1 MGMCFYSTASLVS
14 VVIDSLRCYKSTQP
28 VCFIW
33 SVCQCCLSPGVLAAP
48 PPPSSSE
55 GLRSSAVVLRLAK
68 TLRLRYQRACPGNK
82 WPPNPLGAVFLKLA
96 IVKGNDIGRDKADA
110 FTITTLHHGIDEILR
125 QKEPIELADLLS
137 PLPGQSVVRSVLVEG
152 PPGVG
157 KSTLAWELCRRWD
170 HVVALKEFALV
181 GLVRFRDTRVQQAS
195 TLADLF
201 HHGNATQIA
210 QALEDCDGEGLLLIL
225 DGFDE
230 FPAPLRTSSFLVEL
244 IRGDVLPGCTV
255 VVTSRPSA
263 TCDLRQFKVDKHI
276 EVLGFA
282 QNEVDD
288 FAIASFSSD
297 PELLADF
304 KRYLSLN
311 PAIRSLMYIPL
322 NCAIVTE
329 IFRRTRKPVSQT
341 VTKLYREMF
350 LVILERHLREKGD
363 ELADQ
368 LPSDLASLRPDIKD
382 QLVRLGEMA
391 FNAEVK
397 QKLIFDDLSPGFE
410 HFGFLT
416 ALSDPL
422 SGRLLSH
429 NFLHKTVQEF
439 SGAFYFSQ
447 LPANEQK
454 RIFEKYCELG
464 HLNVVWRFVA
474 GLTSFKGI
482 GWEAVMSSGKGQ
494 DEYGDLSPFLVQCIY
509 EAQDA
514 SACDSVL
521 GTSDVELISSYGA
534 SVTLSDVFAAGWCVT
549 ASRCKWKLGLHFV
562 GGEVCEMLV
571 AGLKS
576 RPVVSGTI
584 SELDLDHNPIKQE
597 GVAHLKELPHNI
609 SQNISKLSLPFCQLN
624 ASALDHL
631 ADVAPNMIKLE
642 ELNIS
647 GNPVGDGGAVK
658 LLHAL
663 SHLNNLRVLHIDN
676 TSLGCA
682 DMEALAKL
690 VSTDSAHL
698 KVLSIGDEHMSP
710 ECTERMMN
718 VVLSSPSLEELTI
731 LYLNSPSAFELSA
744 TSPTLQTITLWHCS
758 SSHTNMALP
767 CLTKALQT
775 NTSLTVLRV
784 DYTPPPEQPPMAALA
799 SDELSG
805 QHTDTAKSV
814 NTEPFAELLKVNR
827 TLRELEL
834 FSSYKLFSHSGI
846 LSLSIALQHNNTL
859 QHLWLPKECRG
870 YFSQHELD
878 SMDRRLVI
886 L

>member
-1 MGMCFYSTASLVS
+1 MPADPQNKWPLNLLKIY
-14 VVIDSLRCYKSTQP
+14 LR
-28 VCFIW
+28 
-33 SVCQCCLSPGVLAAP
+33 L
-48 PPPSSSE
+48 
-55 GLRSSAVVLRLAK
+55 AVVLSDRVS
-68 TLRLRYQRACPGNK
+68 REE
-82 WPPNPLGAVFLKLA
+82 
-96 IVKGNDIGRDKADA
+96 ADA
-110 FTITTLHHGIDEILR
+110 FTRATLHRGIDEILR
-125 QKEPIELADLLS
+125 HKEPIELADLLS

-170 HVVALKEFALV
+170 HLPALAKFALV
-181 GLVRFRDTRVQQAS
+181 VLVRFREKNVQEA
-195 TLADLF
+195 TKLADLF
-201 HHGNATQIA
+201 RVVGISSEEVS
-210 QALEDCDGEGLLLIL
+210 QAILACHGEGVFFIL

-230 FPAPLRTSSFLVEL
+230 FPAALRKRSFLTDL
-244 IRGDVLPGCTV
+244 INGSCLPSSTVL
-255 VVTSRPSA
+255 VTSRPSA
-263 TCDLRQFKVDKHI
+263 SAHLLRSCPVDKHI
-276 EVLGFA
+276 EVLGFT
-282 QNEVDD
+282 QKEVTAYASKAFPSKGKSQLQTD
-288 FAIASFSSD
+288 FQ
-297 PELLADF
+297 
-304 KRYLSLN
+304 KYLSLN

-341 VTKLYREMF
+341 VTKLYLEMF

-391 FNAEVK
+391 FNAEVE
-397 QKLIFDDLSPGFE
+397 QKLIFDDLHPRFE

-422 SGRLLSH
+422 SGKLLSH

-447 LPANEQK
+447 LSADEQK
-454 RIFEKYCELG
+454 RIFEKYCKLE

-474 GLTSFKGI
+474 GLTSFQGI
-482 GWEAVMSSGKGQ
+482 GWQAVMSSGKGGNI
-494 DEYGDLSPFLVQCIY
+494 YGGLGPFLVQCFY

-514 SACDSVL
+514 SACVSVL
-521 GTSDVELISSYGA
+521 GTSEVEIGPYGD
-534 SVTLSDVFAAGWCVT
+534 SLTLSDVFAAGWCVA
-549 ASRCKWKLGLHFV
+549 ASRCKWKLDLRHV

-576 RPVVSGTI
+576 RPVVSGI
-584 SELDLDHNPIKQE
+584 ICKLHLDYNPIKQE
-597 GVAHLKELPHNI
+597 CVAHLKELPHSI
-609 SQNISKLSLPFCQLN
+609 TQNISMLSLSFCQLN
-624 ASALDHL
+624 ARALDHL
-631 ADVAPNMIKLE
+631 ADVAPNMFKLE
-642 ELNIS
+642 ELVIS
-647 GNPVGDGGAVK
+647 ANPVGDGGAVK

-663 SHLNNLRVLHIDN
+663 SHLNNLRMLNMHS

-698 KVLSIGDEHMSP
+698 KKLYIGDEHMSSK
-710 ECTERMMN
+710 CTERMMN
-718 VVLSSPSLEELTI
+718 MVLSSPSLEELSI
-731 LYLNSPSAFELSA
+731 RYLNSPSTFELSA
-744 TSPTLQTITLWHCS
+744 TSPTLQIIKLWHCS

-775 NTSLTVLRV
+775 NTSLTVLQV
-784 DYTPPPEQPPMAALA
+784 HYIPPPEQPPMAALA
-799 SDELSG
+799 SDELYG
-805 QHTDTAKSV
+805 QHSDTAKSV
-814 NTEPFAELLKVNR
+814 NTEPFAELLNVNR
-827 TLRELEL
+827 TLRTLEFTLFPHEL
-834 FSSYKLFSHSGI
+834 FSRSGI

-859 QHLWLPKECRG
+859 QLLRLPGGCKG

-878 SMDRRLVI
+878 SMDRRLVFM
-886 L
+886 

>member
-1 MGMCFYSTASLVS
+1 MPADPQNKWPLNLLKIF
-14 VVIDSLRCYKSTQP
+14 LR
-28 VCFIW
+28 
-33 SVCQCCLSPGVLAAP
+33 L
-48 PPPSSSE
+48 
-55 GLRSSAVVLRLAK
+55 AVVLSDRVS
-68 TLRLRYQRACPGNK
+68 REE
-82 WPPNPLGAVFLKLA
+82 
-96 IVKGNDIGRDKADA
+96 ADA
-110 FTITTLHHGIDEILR
+110 FTRATLHRGIDEILHH
-125 QKEPIELADLLS
+125 KEPIELADLLS
-137 PLPGQSVVRSVLVEG
+137 PLPGQSVVRRVLVEG

-170 HVVALKEFALV
+170 HLPALAKFALV
-181 GLVRFRDTRVQQAS
+181 VLVRFCEKHVQEA
-195 TLADLF
+195 TKLADLF
-201 HHGNATQIA
+201 RVAGISSEEVSHAILACH
-210 QALEDCDGEGLLLIL
+210 GEGVFFIL

-230 FPAPLRTSSFLVEL
+230 FPAALRKRSFLTDL
-244 IRGDVLPGCTV
+244 IKGSCLPSSTVL
-255 VVTSRPSA
+255 VTSRPSA
-263 TCDLRQFKVDKHI
+263 SADLLRSCPVDKHI
-276 EVLGFA
+276 EVLGFTRK
-282 QNEVDD
+282 EVT
-288 FAIASFSSD
+288 AYASKAFPSEGKSQ
-297 PELLADF
+297 LQTDF
-304 KRYLSLN
+304 KKYLSLN

-341 VTKLYREMF
+341 VTKLYLEMF

-391 FNAEVK
+391 FNAEVE
-397 QKLIFDDLSPGFE
+397 QKLIFDDLPPGFE

-422 SGRLLSH
+422 SGKLLSH

-454 RIFEKYCELG
+454 RIFEKYCKLE

-482 GWEAVMSSGKGQ
+482 GWEAIMSSGKCRG
-494 DEYGDLSPFLVQCIY
+494 EYGGLSPFLVQCFY

-521 GTSDVELISSYGA
+521 GTSEVEFSSIVAYLA
-534 SVTLSDVFAAGWCVT
+534 LSDVFAAGWCVA
-549 ASRCKWKLGLHFV
+549 ASRCKWKLVLPHA

-584 SELDLDHNPIKQE
+584 SELNLCNNPIKQE
-597 GVAHLKELPHNI
+597 GVAHLKELLHSI
-609 SQNISKLSLPFCQLN
+609 SQNISQLSLSFCQLN

-631 ADVAPNMIKLE
+631 ADVAPNMFKLE
-642 ELNIS
+642 ELDI
-647 GNPVGDGGAVK
+647 GFNPVGDGGAVK

-663 SHLNNLRVLHIDN
+663 SHLNNLRELDIAR

-698 KVLSIGDEHMSP
+698 KNLNIGDEHMSP

-718 VVLSSPSLEELTI
+718 VVLSSPSLEQSTI
-731 LYLNSPSAFELSA
+731 YHLNSPSAFELSA
-744 TSPTLQTITLWHCS
+744 TSPTLRILTLFHCS

-775 NTSLTVLRV
+775 NTSLTMLRV
-784 DYTPPPEQPPMAALA
+784 DYTLPPEQPPMAALA
-799 SDELSG
+799 SDKLFG
-805 QHTDTAKSV
+805 QHSDTAKSV

-827 TLRELEL
+827 TLKQLDFFSSPRML
-834 FSSYKLFSHSGI
+834 FSRSGI

-859 QHLWLPKECRG
+859 QRLVLPGECKG

-878 SMDRRLVI
+878 SMDRRLEFE
-886 L
+886 LFS

>member
-1 MGMCFYSTASLVS
+1 M
-14 VVIDSLRCYKSTQP
+14 
-28 VCFIW
+28 
-33 SVCQCCLSPGVLAAP
+33 LAGP

-137 PLPGQSVVRSVLVEG
+137 PLPGQPVVRSVLVEG

-170 HVVALKEFALV
+170 DKSFLREFALV
-181 GLVRFRDTRVQQAS
+181 VLVRFRDTRVQQAS

-210 QALEDCDGEGLLLIL
+210 QALEDSDGEGLLLIL

-244 IRGDVLPGCTV
+244 IRGDLLPGCTV

-263 TCDLRQFKVDKHI
+263 TCDLKLCKVDKHI

-282 QNEVDD
+282 QNEIDD
-288 FAIASFSSD
+288 FASASFSSD
-297 PELLADF
+297 PKLLADF

-322 NCAIVTE
+322 NSAIVTE

-341 VTKLYREMF
+341 VTKLYLEMF

-391 FNAEVK
+391 FNAEVE
-397 QKLIFDDLSPGFE
+397 QKLIFDDLPSGFE

-422 SGRLLSH
+422 SGKLLSH

-447 LPANEQK
+447 LPADEQK
-454 RIFEKYCELG
+454 RIFEKYCKLE

-474 GLTSFKGI
+474 GLTSFQGI
-482 GWEAVMSSGKGQ
+482 GWEAVMSSGICRSG
-494 DEYGDLSPFLVQCIY
+494 YGDLSPFLVQCFY

-521 GTSDVELISSYGA
+521 GISEFQFSSFGA
-534 SVTLSDVFAAGWCVT
+534 PLTLTDVFAAGWCVA
-549 ASRCKWKLGLHFV
+549 ASRCKWKLDLRVV

-571 AGLKS
+571 AGLNS

-584 SELDLDHNPIKQE
+584 STLDLIINPIKQE
-597 GVAHLKELPHNI
+597 GVAHLRELPHSI
-609 SQNISKLSLPFCQLN
+609 TQSISKLSLSACQLN
-624 ASALDHL
+624 ATALDHL
-631 ADVAPNMIKLE
+631 ADVAPDMFKLE
-642 ELNIS
+642 ELYIS
-647 GNPVGDGGAVK
+647 VNPVGNGGAVK

-663 SHLNNLRVLHIDN
+663 SHLNNLRVLHMDR

-698 KVLSIGDEHMSP
+698 KELDIGDEHMSP

-718 VVLSSPSLEELTI
+718 MVLSSPSLEVLSI
-731 LYLNSPSAFELSA
+731 HYLNSPSTFELSA
-744 TSPTLQTITLWHCS
+744 TSPTLQTITLWNCS

-767 CLTKALQT
+767 CLTKALHT
-775 NTSLTVLRV
+775 NTSLTVLQV
-784 DYTPPPEQPPMAALA
+784 AYTPPPEQPPMAALA

-805 QHTDTAKSV
+805 QHSDTAKSA
-814 NTEPFAELLKVNR
+814 NTEPFAALLKVNR
-827 TLRELEL
+827 TLRELKFFL
-834 FSSYKLFSHSGI
+834 SLHKLFSRSGI

-859 QHLWLPKECRG
+859 QRLWLPKECKG
-870 YFSQHELD
+870 HFSPHELD
-878 SMDRRLVI
+878 SMDRRVLF
-886 L
+886 

>member
-1 MGMCFYSTASLVS
+1 MPADPQNKWPLNLLKIY
-14 VVIDSLRCYKSTQP
+14 LR
-28 VCFIW
+28 
-33 SVCQCCLSPGVLAAP
+33 L
-48 PPPSSSE
+48 
-55 GLRSSAVVLRLAK
+55 AVVLSDRVS
-68 TLRLRYQRACPGNK
+68 REE
-82 WPPNPLGAVFLKLA
+82 
-96 IVKGNDIGRDKADA
+96 ADA
-110 FTITTLHHGIDEILR
+110 FTRATLHRGIDEILC

-157 KSTLAWELCRRWD
+157 KSTLAWELCRCWD
-170 HVVALKEFALV
+170 DLAALAKFALV
-181 GLVRFRDTRVQQAS
+181 VLVRFREKYVQEATQ
-195 TLADLF
+195 LADLF
-201 HHGNATQIA
+201 RVAGISSEEVA
-210 QALEDCDGEGLLLIL
+210 QAILACHGAGVFFIL

-230 FPAPLRTSSFLVEL
+230 FPAALRKRSFLTDL
-244 IRGDVLPGCTV
+244 INGSCLPSSTVL
-255 VVTSRPSA
+255 VTSRPSA
-263 TCDLRQFKVDKHI
+263 SADLLRSFPVDKHI
-276 EVLGFA
+276 EVLGFT
-282 QNEVDD
+282 QKEVTAYASKAFPSDHKSQLHSD
-288 FAIASFSSD
+288 FV
-297 PELLADF
+297 
-304 KRYLSLN
+304 KYLSLN
-311 PAIRSLMYIPL
+311 HAIRSLMYIPL

-391 FNAEVK
+391 FNAEVE
-397 QKLIFDDLSPGFE
+397 QKLIFDDLPPGFE

-422 SGRLLSH
+422 SGKLLSH

-454 RIFEKYCELG
+454 RIFENYCKLE

-482 GWEAVMSSGKGQ
+482 GWEAVMSSGKGRF
-494 DEYGDLSPFLVQCIY
+494 EYLTRFLIQCCY

-521 GTSDVELISSYGA
+521 GTSEVEFVGTSL
-534 SVTLSDVFAAGWCVT
+534 TLSDVFATGWCVA
-549 ASRCKWKLGLHFV
+549 ASRCKWKLVFHRV

-584 SELDLDHNPIKQE
+584 RELDLSDNPIKQE
-597 GVAHLKELPHNI
+597 GVAHLKELPHTI
-609 SQNISKLSLPFCQLN
+609 FLNISKLSLSSCHLD
-624 ASALDHL
+624 ASALDHF
-631 ADVAPNMIKLE
+631 ADVAPDIVKLE
-642 ELNIS
+642 ELAIV

-663 SHLNNLRVLHIDN
+663 SHLNNLRVLKMDH
-676 TSLGCA
+676 TPLGCA

-698 KVLSIGDEHMSP
+698 KELRIGYEHMSP

-718 VVLSSPSLEELTI
+718 VVLNSLSIEELIIT
-731 LYLNSPSAFELSA
+731 YLNSPSTFELSA
-744 TSPTLQTITLWHCS
+744 TSPTLQTVKLWFYS
-758 SSHTNMALP
+758 SSHTDMALP
-767 CLTKALQT
+767 CLTKALRT
-775 NTSLTVLRV
+775 NTSLTELHVEY

-805 QHTDTAKSV
+805 QHSDTAKSG
-814 NTEPFAELLKVNR
+814 NTEPLAEFAELLKDNR
-827 TLRELEL
+827 TLRELK
-834 FSSYKLFSHSGI
+834 FWSPHKLFSRSGI
-846 LSLSIALQHNNTL
+846 LSLIIALQHNNTL
-859 QHLWLPKECRG
+859 QRLVLPKECKG
-870 YFSQHELD
+870 YFSQHHELD
-878 SMDRRLVI
+878 SMDRRLEFSRW
-886 L
+886 

>member
-1 MGMCFYSTASLVS
+1 M
-14 VVIDSLRCYKSTQP
+14 
-28 VCFIW
+28 
-33 SVCQCCLSPGVLAAP
+33 LAGP
-48 PPPSSSE
+48 PPPCSSE
-55 GLRSSAVVLRLAK
+55 ALRSSAVVLRLAK

-110 FTITTLHHGIDEILR
+110 FTITTLHHGIDEILC

-170 HVVALKEFALV
+170 QLPALREFALV
-181 GLVRFRDTRVQQAS
+181 VLVRFRDTRVQQAS

-210 QALEDCDGEGLLLIL
+210 QALEDSDGEGLLLIL

-244 IRGDVLPGCTV
+244 IRGDLLPGCTV

-282 QNEVDD
+282 RNEVDD

-297 PELLADF
+297 PKLLADF

-363 ELADQ
+363 KLADQ
-368 LPSDLASLRPDIKD
+368 LPSDLASLHPDIKD

-391 FNAEVK
+391 FNAEVE
-397 QKLIFDDLSPGFE
+397 QKLIFDDLPPGFE

-422 SGRLLSH
+422 SGKLLSH

-447 LPANEQK
+447 LPTDEQK
-454 RIFEKYCELG
+454 RIFEKYCKLE

-482 GWEAVMSSGKGQ
+482 GWEVVMSSGKGRG
-494 DEYGDLSPFLVQCIY
+494 EYRGLSPFLVQCFY
-509 EAQDA
+509 EAQDG

-521 GTSDVELISSYGA
+521 GTSEVEFSSVEA
-534 SVTLSDVFAAGWCVT
+534 SLTLSDVFAAGWCVA
-549 ASRCKWKLGLHFV
+549 ASRCKWQLVLREV

-584 SELDLDHNPIKQE
+584 SEVVFDHNHIKQE
-597 GVAHLKELPHNI
+597 GVVHLKEFSHSI
-609 SQNISKLSLPFCQLN
+609 SQNISMLSLSFCQLN
-624 ASALDHL
+624 GSALDHL
-631 ADVAPNMIKLE
+631 ADVAPDIVKLE
-642 ELNIS
+642 ELDIRD
-647 GNPVGDGGAVK
+647 NPVGDGGAVK

-663 SHLNNLRVLHIDN
+663 SHLNNLRVLHMDH

-698 KVLSIGDEHMSP
+698 KELSIGDKHMSP
-710 ECTERMMN
+710 ECTERMIK
-718 VVLSSPSLEELTI
+718 VVLSSPSLEELSI
-731 LYLNSPSAFELSA
+731 DYLNSPSAFQLSA
-744 TSPTLQTITLWHCS
+744 TSPTLQTIKLWHCS

-775 NTSLTVLRV
+775 NTSLTVLTV
-784 DYTPPPEQPPMAALA
+784 HYEPPPEQSPMAALA

-805 QHTDTAKSV
+805 QHTDTAKSA
-814 NTEPFAELLKVNR
+814 NTEPFAELLKVNK
-827 TLRELEL
+827 TLRELHL
-834 FSSYKLFSHSGI
+834 FSPHKLFSRSGI
-846 LSLSIALQHNNTL
+846 LSLSIALQQNNTL
-859 QHLWLPKECRG
+859 QHLKLPKECKG
-870 YFSQHELD
+870 YFSQHEID
-878 SMDRRLVI
+878 SMDRRLEFRR
-886 L
+886 

>member
-1 MGMCFYSTASLVS
+1 MVAG
-14 VVIDSLRCYKSTQP
+14 
-28 VCFIW
+28 
-33 SVCQCCLSPGVLAAP
+33 P

-125 QKEPIELADLLS
+125 QKEPIELVDLLS

-157 KSTLAWELCRRWD
+157 KSTLAWELCRCWD
-170 HVVALKEFALV
+170 QLPALREFALLV
-181 GLVRFRDTRVQQAS
+181 LVRFRDIRVQQAS

-201 HHGNATQIA
+201 HHDNATLIA

-244 IRGDVLPGCTV
+244 IRGNVLPGCTI

-282 QNEVDD
+282 RNEIDD

-297 PELLADF
+297 PKLLADF

-363 ELADQ
+363 KLADQ
-368 LPSDLASLRPDIKD
+368 LPSDLASLRPDIKN

-391 FNAEVK
+391 FNAEVE

-422 SGRLLSH
+422 SGKLLSH

-447 LPANEQK
+447 LPADEQK
-454 RIFEKYCELG
+454 RIFEKYCKLE

-482 GWEAVMSSGKGQ
+482 GWEAVMSSGEGLLKCGR
-494 DEYGDLSPFLVQCIY
+494 LSSFLVQCFY
-509 EAQDA
+509 ESQDA

-521 GTSDVELISSYGA
+521 GTSEVEFGSIFGA
-534 SVTLSDVFAAGWCVT
+534 SLTLSDVFAAGWCVA
-549 ASRCKWKLGLHFV
+549 ASRCKWKLMFYRV

-576 RPVVSGTI
+576 RQVVSGTI
-584 SELDLDHNPIKQE
+584 SRLDLNYNSIKQV
-597 GVAHLKELPHNI
+597 GVAHLKELPHCI
-609 SQNISKLSLPFCQLN
+609 SQSISKFSLSNCQLN
-624 ASALDHL
+624 ARALDHL
-631 ADVAPNMIKLE
+631 ADVAPDMFKLE

-647 GNPVGDGGAVK
+647 HNPVGDGGAVK

-663 SHLNNLRVLHIDN
+663 SHLNNLRLLHIDH

-682 DMEALAKL
+682 DKEALAKL

-698 KVLSIGDEHMSP
+698 KKLDIGDEHMSP

-718 VVLSSPSLEELTI
+718 MVLSSPSLEELTI
-731 LYLNSPSAFELSA
+731 LYLNSPSTFELSA
-744 TSPTLQTITLWHCS
+744 TSPTLKTITLWKCS
-758 SSHTNMALP
+758 SSHTNMALH

-775 NTSLTVLRV
+775 NTSLTVLKV
-784 DYTPPPEQPPMAALA
+784 YYAPPPEQPPMAALA

-805 QHTDTAKSV
+805 QHSDTAKSV
-814 NTEPFAELLKVNR
+814 NTEPFAELLIVNK
-827 TLRELEL
+827 TLRELNFILSPHEL
-834 FSSYKLFSHSGI
+834 FSRSGI

-859 QHLWLPKECRG
+859 QHLWLPYKCKG

-878 SMDRRLVI
+878 SMDRRLEFG
-886 L
+886 

>member
-1 MGMCFYSTASLVS
+1 MPADPQNKWPLNLLKIY
-14 VVIDSLRCYKSTQP
+14 
-28 VCFIW
+28 
-33 SVCQCCLSPGVLAAP
+33 
-48 PPPSSSE
+48 
-55 GLRSSAVVLRLAK
+55 LRLAV
-68 TLRLRYQRACPGNK
+68 
-82 WPPNPLGAVFLKLA
+82 VFSDR
-96 IVKGNDIGRDKADA
+96 VSREEADA
-110 FTITTLHHGIDEILR
+110 FTRATLHRGIDEILCY
-125 QKEPIELADLLS
+125 KEPIELADLLS

-170 HVVALKEFALV
+170 QLPALDKFALV
-181 GLVRFRDTRVQQAS
+181 VLVRFREKHVQEA
-195 TLADLF
+195 TKLADLF
-201 HHGNATQIA
+201 RVEEISSEEVA
-210 QALEDCDGEGLLLIL
+210 QAILACHGAGVFFVL

-230 FPAPLRTSSFLVEL
+230 FPAALRKRSFLTDL
-244 IRGDVLPGCTV
+244 IKGSCLPSSTVL
-255 VVTSRPSA
+255 VTSRPSA
-263 TCDLRQFKVDKHI
+263 SADLLRFCLVDRHI
-276 EVLGFA
+276 EVLGFT
-282 QNEVDD
+282 QKEVT
-288 FAIASFSSD
+288 AYASKAFPSEGKSQ
-297 PELLADF
+297 LQSDF
-304 KRYLSLN
+304 KKYLSLN
-311 PAIRSLMYIPL
+311 PVIRSLMYIPL

-363 ELADQ
+363 ELANQ

-391 FNAEVK
+391 FNAEVE
-397 QKLIFDDLSPGFE
+397 QKLIFEDLPPGFE

-422 SGRLLSH
+422 SGKLLSH

-447 LPANEQK
+447 LPADEQK
-454 RIFEKYCELG
+454 RIFEKYCQFE
-464 HLNVVWRFVA
+464 HLDVVWKFVA

-482 GWEAVMSSGKGQ
+482 GWEAVMSSGKSQ
-494 DEYGDLSPFLVQCIY
+494 DEYGDLSPFLVQCFY

-521 GTSDVELISSYGA
+521 GTSDVEFSPIDA
-534 SVTLSDVFAAGWCVT
+534 SLTLSDVFAAGWCVA
-549 ASRCKWKLGLHFV
+549 ASRCKWKLMLNSV
-562 GGEVCEMLV
+562 GGEMCEMLV

-584 SELDLDHNPIKQE
+584 SELDLYDNPIKQE
-597 GVAHLKELPHNI
+597 GVAHLKEFPHSI
-609 SQNISKLSLPFCQLN
+609 TRNISKLSLSICQLN
-624 ASALDHL
+624 ARVLDHL
-631 ADVAPNMIKLE
+631 ADVAPNIVKLE
-642 ELNIS
+642 ELDIS
-647 GNPVGDGGAVK
+647 NNPVGDGGAVK

-663 SHLNNLRVLHIDN
+663 SHLNNLRVLHMHN

-682 DMEALAKL
+682 DMEALTKL

-698 KVLSIGDEHMSP
+698 KELDIGDEPMSP
-710 ECTERMMN
+710 ECTERMMK

-731 LYLNSPSAFELSA
+731 WYLNSPLTFELSA
-744 TSPTLQTITLWHCS
+744 TSPTLQTIKLWHCS

-775 NTSLTVLRV
+775 NTSLTELTVH
-784 DYTPPPEQPPMAALA
+784 YAPPPEQPPMAALA

-805 QHTDTAKSV
+805 QHSDTAKSV

-827 TLRELEL
+827 TLRKLE
-834 FSSYKLFSHSGI
+834 FFPSPHKLFSRSGI

-859 QHLWLPKECRG
+859 QHLTLPKKYKG

-878 SMDRRLVI
+878 SMDRRVEL
-886 L
+886 

>member
-1 MGMCFYSTASLVS
+1 MPADPQNKWPLNLLKIY
-14 VVIDSLRCYKSTQP
+14 LR
-28 VCFIW
+28 
-33 SVCQCCLSPGVLAAP
+33 L
-48 PPPSSSE
+48 
-55 GLRSSAVVLRLAK
+55 AVVLSDRVS
-68 TLRLRYQRACPGNK
+68 REE
-82 WPPNPLGAVFLKLA
+82 
-96 IVKGNDIGRDKADA
+96 ADA
-110 FTITTLHHGIDEILR
+110 FTRATLHRGIDEILC

-170 HVVALKEFALV
+170 HLPALAKFALV
-181 GLVRFRDTRVQQAS
+181 VLVRFREKHVQEA
-195 TLADLF
+195 TKLADLF
-201 HHGNATQIA
+201 CVAGISSEEVA
-210 QALEDCDGEGLLLIL
+210 QAILACHGAGVCFIL

-230 FPAPLRTSSFLVEL
+230 FPAALRKRSFLTDL
-244 IRGDVLPGCTV
+244 IKGSCLPSSTVL
-255 VVTSRPSA
+255 VTSRPSA
-263 TCDLRQFKVDKHI
+263 SADLLRSCPVDKHI
-276 EVLGFA
+276 ELLGFT
-282 QNEVDD
+282 QKEVT
-288 FAIASFSSD
+288 AYASKAFPSEGKSQ
-297 PELLADF
+297 LQSNF
-304 KRYLSLN
+304 KKYLSLN

-341 VTKLYREMF
+341 VTKLYLEMF

-391 FNAEVK
+391 FNAEVE
-397 QKLIFDDLSPGFE
+397 QKLIFDDLPPGFE

-422 SGRLLSH
+422 SGKLLSH

-447 LPANEQK
+447 LPADEQK
-454 RIFEKYCELG
+454 RIFEKYCKLK

-482 GWEAVMSSGKGQ
+482 GWEAVMSSGKGR
-494 DEYGDLSPFLVQCIY
+494 DKYERLSPFLVQCFY
-509 EAQDA
+509 EAQDG

-521 GTSDVELISSYGA
+521 GTSDVEFSPVDA
-534 SVTLSDVFAAGWCVT
+534 SLPLSDVFAAGWCVAT
-549 ASRCKWKLGLHFV
+549 SRCKWKLVLQHV

-571 AGLKS
+571 AGLNS
-576 RPVVSGTI
+576 RPVANGTI
-584 SELDLDHNPIKQE
+584 SELDLYGNPIKQE
-597 GVAHLKELPHNI
+597 GVAHLKELPHSI
-609 SQNISKLSLPFCQLN
+609 SQNISELSLSSCQLN
-624 ASALDHL
+624 ASTLDHL
-631 ADVAPNMIKLE
+631 ADVAPDMFKLE
-642 ELNIS
+642 VLYINL
-647 GNPVGDGGAVK
+647 NPVGDGGAVK

-663 SHLNNLRVLHIDN
+663 SHLNNLRVLDMYS
-676 TSLGCA
+676 TSPGCA

-698 KVLSIGDEHMSP
+698 KELSIGDEHMSP

-718 VVLSSPSLEELTI
+718 MVLSSASIEELWI
-731 LYLNSPSAFELSA
+731 YYLNSPSAFELSA
-744 TSPTLQTITLWHCS
+744 TSPTLQTITLMACS
-758 SSHTNMALP
+758 SSPTNMALH

-775 NTSLTVLRV
+775 NTSLTALYVYYR
-784 DYTPPPEQPPMAALA
+784 PPPEQPPMAALA

-805 QHTDTAKSV
+805 QHSDTAKSV

-827 TLRELEL
+827 TLKRLD
-834 FSSYKLFSHSGI
+834 FSLSPHKLFSRSGI

-859 QHLWLPKECRG
+859 QSLRLPEECRG

-878 SMDRRLVI
+878 SMDRRLKFT
-886 L
+886 

>member
-1 MGMCFYSTASLVS
+1 MRLN
-14 VVIDSLRCYKSTQP
+14 
-28 VCFIW
+28 
-33 SVCQCCLSPGVLAAP
+33 P
-48 PPPSSSE
+48 PPPPPGCSGSSE
-55 GLRSSAVVLRLAK
+55 AVAAAAAAAVPPALSHCAQFLKSRYRMPADPQNKWPLNLLKIYLRLAVVLRD
-68 TLRLRYQRACPGNK
+68 RVSREE
-82 WPPNPLGAVFLKLA
+82 
-96 IVKGNDIGRDKADA
+96 ADA
-110 FTITTLHHGIDEILR
+110 FTRATLHRGIDEILC

-157 KSTLAWELCRRWD
+157 KSTLAWELCRCWD
-170 HVVALKEFALV
+170 HLPALAKFALV
-181 GLVRFRDTRVQQAS
+181 VLVRFREKHVQEAKK
-195 TLADLF
+195 LADLF
-201 HHGNATQIA
+201 RVVGISSEEVS
-210 QALEDCDGEGLLLIL
+210 QAILACHGEGVFFIL

-230 FPAPLRTSSFLVEL
+230 FPAALRKRSFLTDL
-244 IRGDVLPGCTV
+244 IKGSCLPSSTVL
-255 VVTSRPSA
+255 VTSRPSA
-263 TCDLRQFKVDKHI
+263 SADLLRSCPVDKHI
-276 EVLGFA
+276 EVLGFT
-282 QNEVDD
+282 QKEVT
-288 FAIASFSSD
+288 AYASKAFPLEGKSQ
-297 PELLADF
+297 LQTDF
-304 KRYLSLN
+304 KKYVYLN

-350 LVILERHLREKGD
+350 LVILERHLRENGD

-391 FNAEVK
+391 FNAEVE
-397 QKLIFDDLSPGFE
+397 QKLIFDDLPPGFE

-422 SGRLLSH
+422 SGKLLSH

-447 LPANEQK
+447 LPADEQK
-454 RIFEKYCELG
+454 RIFVKYCNLE

-474 GLTSFKGI
+474 GLTSFQGI
-482 GWEAVMSSGKGQ
+482 GWEAVMSSGKGR
-494 DEYGDLSPFLVQCIY
+494 DEYGDLTPFFVQCFY

-521 GTSDVELISSYGA
+521 GTSEVEFCSYSA
-534 SVTLSDVFAAGWCVT
+534 SFTLSDVFAAGWCVA
-549 ASRCKWKLGLHFV
+549 ASRCKWKLVLPEV

-584 SELDLDHNPIKQE
+584 GEIYLYGSPIKQE
-597 GVAHLKELPHNI
+597 GVAHLKELPRSI
-609 SQNISKLSLPFCQLN
+609 SQNISQLFLSSCQLN

-631 ADVAPNMIKLE
+631 ADVAPDMFKLE
-642 ELNIS
+642 VLDIS
-647 GNPVGDGGAVK
+647 TNPVGDGGAVK

-663 SHLNNLRVLHIDN
+663 SHLNNLRVLHMHG

-698 KVLSIGDEHMSP
+698 KVLWIDDKHMSP

-718 VVLSSPSLEELTI
+718 VVLSSPSLEELIIYYLYTPLTI
-731 LYLNSPSAFELSA
+731 ELSA
-744 TSPTLQTITLWHCS
+744 TSPTLQKITLWYCS

-775 NTSLTVLRV
+775 NTSVTELTVNY
-784 DYTPPPEQPPMAALA
+784 DPPPEQPPMADLD

-805 QHTDTAKSV
+805 QHMHSDTAKSV

-827 TLRELEL
+827 TLRELDF
-834 FSSYKLFSHSGI
+834 FSSHKLFSRSGI

-859 QHLWLPKECRG
+859 QCLQLPSACKG

-878 SMDRRLVI
+878 SMDRRLEFWP
-886 L
+886 

>member
-1 MGMCFYSTASLVS
+1 M
-14 VVIDSLRCYKSTQP
+14 
-28 VCFIW
+28 
-33 SVCQCCLSPGVLAAP
+33 LAGP

-82 WPPNPLGAVFLKLA
+82 WPPNPLRGIFLKLA

-137 PLPGQSVVRSVLVEG
+137 PLPGQSMVRSVLVEG

-157 KSTLAWELCRRWD
+157 KSTLAWELCRCWND
-170 HVVALKEFALV
+170 LPALREFALV
-181 GLVRFRDTRVQQAS
+181 VLVRFRDTRVQQAS

-210 QALEDCDGEGLLLIL
+210 QALEESDGEGLLLIL

-244 IRGDVLPGCTV
+244 IRGNVLPGCTV

-276 EVLGFA
+276 EVLGFV
-282 QNEVDD
+282 QNEIDD
-288 FAIASFSSD
+288 FANASFSSD
-297 PELLADF
+297 PKLLADF

-341 VTKLYREMF
+341 VTKLYRELF

-368 LPSDLASLRPDIKD
+368 LPSDLGSLRPDIKD

-391 FNAEVK
+391 FNAEVE
-397 QKLIFDDLSPGFE
+397 QKLIFDDVPPRFE

-422 SGRLLSH
+422 SGKLLSH

-447 LPANEQK
+447 LPADGQK
-454 RIFEKYCELG
+454 RIFEKYCKLE
-464 HLNVVWRFVA
+464 HLDVVWRFVA

-482 GWEAVMSSGKGQ
+482 GWEAIMSSGKGQ
-494 DEYGDLSPFLVQCIY
+494 GNYGGLSPFLVQCFY
-509 EAQDA
+509 EAQDTY
-514 SACDSVL
+514 ACDSVL
-521 GTSDVELISSYGA
+521 GTSEVEFSSYRA
-534 SVTLSDVFAAGWCVT
+534 SLTLSDVFAAGWCVA
-549 ASRCKWKLGLHFV
+549 ASRCKWKLLLRAV

-576 RPVVSGTI
+576 RPVANGRIIKLNLSG
-584 SELDLDHNPIKQE
+584 NPIKQE
-597 GVAHLKELPHNI
+597 GVAHLKELPHTI
-609 SQNISKLSLPFCQLN
+609 SQNISKLDFLRCQLDAN
-624 ASALDHL
+624 ILDHL
-631 ADVAPNMIKLE
+631 ADVARNMVKLE
-642 ELNIS
+642 KLVIS
-647 GNPVGDGGAVK
+647 VNPVGNGGAVK

-663 SHLNNLRVLHIDN
+663 SHLNNLRVLHMHN
-676 TSLGCA
+676 TPLGCA

-690 VSTDSAHL
+690 VSTESAHL
-698 KVLSIGDEHMSP
+698 KKLGIGDEDMSP

-718 VVLSSPSLEELTI
+718 MVLSSPSLEELTI
-731 LYLNSPSAFELSA
+731 CYLNSPSAFELSA
-744 TSPTLQTITLWHCS
+744 TSPTLQTIRVMYCS

-775 NTSLTVLRV
+775 NTSLTVLHVRY
-784 DYTPPPEQPPMAALA
+784 DLPPQQPPMAALA
-799 SDELSG
+799 SIELSG
-805 QHTDTAKSV
+805 QHSDTAKSV

-827 TLRELEL
+827 TLKELYMDSHEL
-834 FSSYKLFSHSGI
+834 LFWSSPHKLLVFSRSGI

-859 QHLWLPKECRG
+859 QRLWLPGECKG

-878 SMDRRLVI
+878 SMDCRLDFRVW
-886 L
+886 

>member
-1 MGMCFYSTASLVS
+1 M
-14 VVIDSLRCYKSTQP
+14 
-28 VCFIW
+28 
-33 SVCQCCLSPGVLAAP
+33 LAGP

-82 WPPNPLGAVFLKLA
+82 WPPNPLGGVFLKLA

-125 QKEPIELADLLS
+125 QKEPIELVDLLS

-170 HVVALKEFALV
+170 QLPALREFALV
-181 GLVRFRDTRVQQAS
+181 VLVRFRETRVQQAI

-210 QALEDCDGEGLLLIL
+210 QALEDSDGEGLLLIL

-244 IRGDVLPGCTV
+244 IRGDLLPGCTV

-263 TCDLRQFKVDKHI
+263 TCDLKLCKVDKHI

-282 QNEVDD
+282 QNEIDD
-288 FAIASFSSD
+288 FADTSFSSD
-297 PELLADF
+297 PKLLADF

-341 VTKLYREMF
+341 VTKLYLEMF

-382 QLVRLGEMA
+382 QLVRLGEIGL
-391 FNAEVK
+391 NAEVE
-397 QKLIFDDLSPGFE
+397 QKLIFDDLPPGFE

-422 SGRLLSH
+422 SGKLLSH

-447 LPANEQK
+447 LPVDEQK
-454 RIFEKYCELG
+454 RIFEKYCKLE
-464 HLNVVWRFVA
+464 HLNVVWKFVA

-482 GWEAVMSSGKGQ
+482 GWEAVLSSGKCR
-494 DEYGDLSPFLVQCIY
+494 DEYGDFSPFLVQCFY

-521 GTSDVELISSYGA
+521 GTSEVAFSSGDA
-534 SVTLSDVFAAGWCVT
+534 SLTLSDVFAAGWCVA
-549 ASRCKWKLGLHFV
+549 ASRCKWKLGLHSM
-562 GGEVCEMLV
+562 GAEVCEMLV

-584 SELDLDHNPIKQE
+584 SKLDLSFNPIKQE
-597 GVAHLKELPHNI
+597 GVAHLKELPHSI
-609 SQNISKLSLPFCQLN
+609 SQNISQLSLSACQLN

-631 ADVAPNMIKLE
+631 ADVAPDMFKLE
-642 ELNIS
+642 ELDID

-663 SHLNNLRVLHIDN
+663 SHLNNLCVLHMHY
-676 TSLGCA
+676 TPLGCA

-698 KVLSIGDEHMSP
+698 KVFRIGDEHMSP
-710 ECTERMMN
+710 ECIERMMN
-718 VVLSSPSLEELTI
+718 VVLSSPSLEDLTI
-731 LYLNSPSAFELSA
+731 YYLNSPSAFELSA
-744 TSPTLQTITLWHCS
+744 TSPTLQTIILLDCS

-775 NTSLTVLRV
+775 NTSLTELHV
-784 DYTPPPEQPPMAALA
+784 DYDSPPEQPPMAALA

-805 QHTDTAKSV
+805 QHSDTAKSV

-827 TLRELEL
+827 TLRELAFFL
-834 FSSYKLFSHSGI
+834 SPHKLFSRSGI

-859 QHLWLPKECRG
+859 LRLRLPKECKG
-870 YFSQHELD
+870 YFSQHDLD
-878 SMDRRLVI
+878 SMDRRLEFGW
-886 L
+886 

>member
-1 MGMCFYSTASLVS
+1 MPADPQNKWPLNLLKIY
-14 VVIDSLRCYKSTQP
+14 LR
-28 VCFIW
+28 
-33 SVCQCCLSPGVLAAP
+33 L
-48 PPPSSSE
+48 
-55 GLRSSAVVLRLAK
+55 AVVLSDRVS
-68 TLRLRYQRACPGNK
+68 REE
-82 WPPNPLGAVFLKLA
+82 
-96 IVKGNDIGRDKADA
+96 ADA
-110 FTITTLHHGIDEILR
+110 FTRATLHRGIDEILC
-125 QKEPIELADLLS
+125 QKEAIELADLLS

-170 HVVALKEFALV
+170 HLPALAKFALV
-181 GLVRFRDTRVQQAS
+181 VLVRFREKHVQEA
-195 TLADLF
+195 TKLADIF
-201 HHGNATQIA
+201 RVVGISSEEVS
-210 QALEDCDGEGLLLIL
+210 QAILACHGEGVFFIL

-230 FPAPLRTSSFLVEL
+230 FPAALRKRSFLTDL
-244 IRGDVLPGCTV
+244 IKGSCLPSSTVL
-255 VVTSRPSA
+255 VTSRPSA
-263 TCDLRQFKVDKHI
+263 SADLLRSCPVDKHI
-276 EVLGFA
+276 EVLGFT
-282 QNEVDD
+282 QKEVTAYASKAFPSEGKSQLQTD
-288 FAIASFSSD
+288 FQ
-297 PELLADF
+297 
-304 KRYLSLN
+304 KYLSLN

-341 VTKLYREMF
+341 VTKVYREMF

-391 FNAEVK
+391 FNAEVE
-397 QKLIFDDLSPGFE
+397 QKLIFDDLPPGFE

-422 SGRLLSH
+422 SGKLLSH

-454 RIFEKYCELG
+454 RIFEKYCQLE

-474 GLTSFKGI
+474 GLNSFHGI
-482 GWEAVMSSGKGQ
+482 GWEAVMSSGEGLLKCGR
-494 DEYGDLSPFLVQCIY
+494 LSSFLVQCFY
-509 EAQDA
+509 ESQDA

-521 GTSDVELISSYGA
+521 GTSEVEFGSIFGA
-534 SVTLSDVFAAGWCVT
+534 SLTLSDVFAAGWCVA
-549 ASRCKWKLGLHFV
+549 ASRCKWKLMFYRV

-584 SELDLDHNPIKQE
+584 SRLDLNYNSIKQV
-597 GVAHLKELPHNI
+597 GVAHLKELPHCI
-609 SQNISKLSLPFCQLN
+609 SQSISKFSLSNCQLN
-624 ASALDHL
+624 ARALDHL
-631 ADVAPNMIKLE
+631 ADVAPDMFKLE

-647 GNPVGDGGAVK
+647 HNPVGDGGAVK

-663 SHLNNLRVLHIDN
+663 SHLNNLRLLHIDH

-698 KVLSIGDEHMSP
+698 KKLDIGDEHMSP

-718 VVLSSPSLEELTI
+718 MVLSSPSLEELTI
-731 LYLNSPSAFELSA
+731 LYLNSPSTFELSA
-744 TSPTLQTITLWHCS
+744 TSPTLKTITLWKCS
-758 SSHTNMALP
+758 SSHTNMALH

-775 NTSLTVLRV
+775 NTSLTVLKV
-784 DYTPPPEQPPMAALA
+784 YYAPPPEQPPMAALA

-805 QHTDTAKSV
+805 QHSDTAKSV
-814 NTEPFAELLKVNR
+814 NTEPFAELLIVNK
-827 TLRELEL
+827 TLRELNFILSPHE
-834 FSSYKLFSHSGI
+834 LFSHSGI

-859 QHLWLPKECRG
+859 QHLWLPYKCKG

-878 SMDRRLVI
+878 SMDRRLEFG
-886 L
+886 

>member
-1 MGMCFYSTASLVS
+1 MPADPQNKWPLNLLNIY
-14 VVIDSLRCYKSTQP
+14 LR
-28 VCFIW
+28 
-33 SVCQCCLSPGVLAAP
+33 L
-48 PPPSSSE
+48 
-55 GLRSSAVVLRLAK
+55 AVVLSDRVS
-68 TLRLRYQRACPGNK
+68 REE
-82 WPPNPLGAVFLKLA
+82 
-96 IVKGNDIGRDKADA
+96 ADA
-110 FTITTLHHGIDEILR
+110 FTRATLHRGIDEILCY
-125 QKEPIELADLLS
+125 KEPIELADLLS

-170 HVVALKEFALV
+170 QLPALDKFALV
-181 GLVRFRDTRVQQAS
+181 VLVRFREKHVQEA
-195 TLADLF
+195 TKLADLF
-201 HHGNATQIA
+201 RVEEISSEEVA
-210 QALEDCDGEGLLLIL
+210 QAILACHGAGVFFIL

-230 FPAPLRTSSFLVEL
+230 FPAALRKRSFLTDL
-244 IRGDVLPGCTV
+244 IKGSCLPSSTVL
-255 VVTSRPSA
+255 VTSRPSA
-263 TCDLRQFKVDKHI
+263 SADLLRFCLVDRHI
-276 EVLGFA
+276 EVLGFT
-282 QNEVDD
+282 QKEVT
-288 FAIASFSSD
+288 AYASKAFPSEGKSQ
-297 PELLADF
+297 LQSDF
-304 KRYLSLN
+304 KKYLSLN
-311 PAIRSLMYIPL
+311 PVIRSLMYIPL

-391 FNAEVK
+391 FNAEVE
-397 QKLIFDDLSPGFE
+397 QKLIFDDLPPGFE

-422 SGRLLSH
+422 SGKLLSH

-447 LPANEQK
+447 LPADDQK
-454 RIFEKYCELG
+454 RIFEKYYILE

-482 GWEAVMSSGKGQ
+482 GWKAVMSSGKCR
-494 DEYGDLSPFLVQCIY
+494 DEYGRLNPFLVQCFY

-521 GTSDVELISSYGA
+521 RTSEVEFSFIGA
-534 SVTLSDVFAAGWCVT
+534 SPTLSDAFAAGWCVA
-549 ASRCKWKLGLHFV
+549 ASRCKWKLVLNSV

-584 SELDLDHNPIKQE
+584 SELDLNCNPIKQE
-597 GVAHLKELPHNI
+597 GVAHLKELPHSI
-609 SQNISKLSLPFCQLN
+609 SQNISELSLSFCQLN
-624 ASALDHL
+624 TRALDHL
-631 ADVAPNMIKLE
+631 ADVAPNMFKLE
-642 ELNIS
+642 ELNLS
-647 GNPVGDGGAVK
+647 NNPVGDGGAVK

-663 SHLNNLRVLHIDN
+663 SHLNNLRVLDMSY
-676 TSLGCA
+676 TSLVYA

-698 KVLSIGDEHMSP
+698 KRLRIGGEHISP

-718 VVLSSPSLEELTI
+718 MVLSSPSLEELRI
-731 LYLNSPSAFELSA
+731 YYLNSPLAFELSA
-744 TSPTLQTITLWHCS
+744 TSPTLQTIKLWHCS
-758 SSHTNMALP
+758 SSYTNMALP
-767 CLTKALQT
+767 CLTKALQI
-775 NTSLTVLRV
+775 NTSLTVLNV
-784 DYTPPPEQPPMAALA
+784 GYDPPPEQPPMAALA

-805 QHTDTAKSV
+805 QHSDTAKSV

-827 TLRELEL
+827 TLRELDF
-834 FSSYKLFSHSGI
+834 FSSHKLFSRNGI

-859 QHLWLPKECRG
+859 QRLVLPGECKG
-870 YFSQHELD
+870 CFSQHELD
-878 SMDRRLVI
+878 SMDRRLKFTW
-886 L
+886 

>member
-1 MGMCFYSTASLVS
+1 M
-14 VVIDSLRCYKSTQP
+14 
-28 VCFIW
+28 
-33 SVCQCCLSPGVLAAP
+33 LAGP
-48 PPPSSSE
+48 LPPSSSE

-82 WPPNPLGAVFLKLA
+82 WPPNPLGGVFLKLA

-110 FTITTLHHGIDEILR
+110 FTITTLHHGIDEILC

-137 PLPGQSVVRSVLVEG
+137 PLPGQSVMRIVLVEG

-170 HVVALKEFALV
+170 QLPALRKFALV
-181 GLVRFRDTRVQQAS
+181 ILVRFRDTCVQQAS

-201 HHGNATQIA
+201 HHGNATLIA
-210 QALEDCDGEGLLLIL
+210 RALEDSDGEGLLLIL

-244 IRGDVLPGCTV
+244 IRGNVLPGCTV

-263 TCDLRQFKVDKHI
+263 TCDLKLCKVDKHI

-282 QNEVDD
+282 QNEIDD
-288 FAIASFSSD
+288 FASASFSSD
-297 PELLADF
+297 PKLLADF

-329 IFRRTRKPVSQT
+329 IFRRTRKPVSQM
-341 VTKLYREMF
+341 VTKLYLEMF

-368 LPSDLASLRPDIKD
+368 LPSDLASLRPDVKD

-391 FNAEVK
+391 FNAEVE
-397 QKLIFDDLSPGFE
+397 QKLIFDDLPPGFE

-422 SGRLLSH
+422 SGKLLSH
-429 NFLHKTVQEF
+429 NFLHKTLQEF

-447 LPANEQK
+447 LPADKQK
-454 RIFEKYCELG
+454 RIFEKYCKLE

-474 GLTSFKGI
+474 GLTSFQGI
-482 GWEAVMSSGKGQ
+482 GWEAVMSSGKCRNQ
-494 DEYGDLSPFLVQCIY
+494 YGWLSPFLVQCFY
-509 EAQDA
+509 EAEDA
-514 SACDSVL
+514 TACDSVL
-521 GTSDVELISSYGA
+521 GTSEVKFDIFGA
-534 SVTLSDVFAAGWCVT
+534 HASLTLSDIFAAGWCVA
-549 ASRCKWKLGLHFV
+549 ASRCKWKLVLPSV
-562 GGEVCEMLV
+562 GCEVCEMLV
-571 AGLKS
+571 AALKS

-584 SELDLDHNPIKQE
+584 SKLDLDLNPIKQE
-597 GVAHLKELPHNI
+597 GVAHLKELPHSI
-609 SQNISKLSLPFCQLN
+609 SQNISKLSLSACQLN
-624 ASALDHL
+624 ARALDHL
-631 ADVAPNMIKLE
+631 ADVAPNMFKLE
-642 ELNIS
+642 DLDIS
-647 GNPVGDGGAVK
+647 NNPVGDGGAVK

-663 SHLNNLRVLHIDN
+663 SHLNNLRVLNMVH

-698 KVLSIGDEHMSP
+698 KNLDIGDEHMSP

-775 NTSLTVLRV
+775 NTSLTVLHV
-784 DYTPPPEQPPMAALA
+784 YYIPPPEQPPMAALA

-805 QHTDTAKSV
+805 QHSDTAKSV

-827 TLRELEL
+827 TLRELKFL
-834 FSSYKLFSHSGI
+834 LSPHKLFSRSGI
-846 LSLSIALQHNNTL
+846 LSLSIALQYYNTL
-859 QHLWLPKECRG
+859 Q
-870 YFSQHELD
+870 
-878 SMDRRLVI
+878 RLV
-886 L
+886 LPEECL